1 MFKLTLIGCCCN
13 FNKTEI
19 DKRSVKSAN
28 NYISKVGFLEFNDC
42 LYGCLW
48 SFYLFFSTQESKHLS
63 GYILNPNS
71 GLIKS
76 DESPF
81 ETF

>member
-28 NYISKVGFLEFNDC
+28 NYISKLGFGEFNDC

-48 SFYLFFSTQESKHLS
+48 KLLFVFLNTRKQTLEWVYFES
-63 GYILNPNS
+63 NR

-76 DESPF
+76 DEFPF